1 MEMLQDQHSVCSAQL
16 DTIAW
21 QVRQFCLVYLLMKFN
36 VSVIFGALSYLPM
49 DLQKLL
55 CDRALVGAETFLDTI
70 CPPGRYC
77 PPGTNHADEYLCP
90 SSTYYNLT
98 GAKEEADCMPCPGG

>member
-1 MEMLQDQHSVCSAQL
+1 
-16 DTIAW
+16 
-21 QVRQFCLVYLLMKFN
+21 MKFN

-49 DLQKLL
+49 DVQKLL
-55 CDRALVGAETFLDTI
+55 YDRVLVGAETFLDTI

-98 GAKEEADCMPCPGG
+98 GAKEEADCVPCPGG